1 MRHAAAFSYFLG
13 HALKIRNQRRLSS
26 RLSIPMFIGTPCRK
40 VTYNLA
46 PSPFKFLCSLC
57 LKRKYLEQATREKWV
72 QGNFFNV
79 FFSSINLRVTSRS
92 KQSQCANCIMPIST
106 FLVSAILRNLAIKMS
121 QHIVLCVSNSA
132 KFLLHKLHTFFC
144 AQNICFQLFANH
156 KKNFRKIT

>member
-1 MRHAAAFSYFLG
+1 MRHAAAFSYFLCL
-13 HALKIRNQRRLSS
+13 AVKIRNQRRLSS
-26 RLSIPMFIGTPCRK
+26 RLSIPMFIETPCRK

-46 PSPFKFLCSLC
+46 PSPFKLFCSLC

-72 QGNFFNV
+72 QGNCFNV

-106 FLVSAILRNLAIKMS
+106 FLVSAICATLQSK
-121 QHIVLCVSNSA
+121 CVINSA